1 MLCSVCLSVSLC
13 VCVCGRKGCA
23 LQWLEL
29 NVCPALYS
37 YTEATVAVKGTW
49 LDSLFVFYLPAGFL
63 FFFFLFFGLRLRPV
77 WHPRHFFFFFT
88 PKLIHPT
95 IKLPFVWGRFLL
107 LAKRSCC
114 CCWRWWRSPRDAFK
128 YNIEL
133 RVVWETHTF
142 CVSSITSM
150 QR

>member
-1 MLCSVCLSVSLC
+1 MLCSVCLSLC
-13 VCVCGRKGCA
+13 ACVCGRKGCA
-23 LQWLEL
+23 LQRLEL

-49 LDSLFVFYLPAGFL
+49 LDSFL
-63 FFFFLFFGLRLRPV
+63 FFFIFQQDFFFFLSFFFLGCVCVLCDILV
-77 WHPRHFFFFFT
+77 ISFFFT